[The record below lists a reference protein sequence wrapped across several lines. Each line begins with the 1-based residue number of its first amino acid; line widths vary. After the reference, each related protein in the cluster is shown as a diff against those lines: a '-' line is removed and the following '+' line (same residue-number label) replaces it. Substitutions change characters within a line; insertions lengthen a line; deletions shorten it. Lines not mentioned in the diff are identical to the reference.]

1 MLGASARR
9 LLIVTL
15 TLCCARAGPLLAQDP
30 GTVPQAAVLTIDL
43 KGALER
49 ARSNSPQ
56 LQSASLGVEMA
67 HEDRNQAKAAF
78 YPTLS
83 LFNQYLYTQGNG
95 TPEGVFVANDGVHV
109 YSSQAVVHQ
118 ELYAPG
124 RSAEYHRTLAAEALA
139 AAKREVAAR
148 GIVFTVIQ
156 NYYGLLMGQR
166 KQVNAQQGL
175 AEAQRFVE
183 ITRKLESGGEVAH
196 SDVVKAQLV
205 LQQRQRDLK
214 DAELSA
220 EQARIG
226 LAVLLFPDYRT
237 DFALV
242 DDLGTVSP
250 LPPLDQMMGLAEET
264 SPDLRA
270 AQATVRQEE
279 FGVKMAHSEYLPSFS
294 FEYYFGINA
303 NQFAVHDPEGFNR
316 LGSVAQATLNI
327 PVFNWWTTRSK
338 VRQADLRRQQAQLD
352 LVLTRRQLNSTLRT
366 LHAEAQSALTQLGL
380 LRQSVDLSEESL
392 RLTNLRYQ
400 AGEATVL
407 EVVDAQTTLVQAR
420 NDYDDGLSRYRI
432 ASANLQTLTGNY

>member
-1 MLGASARR
+1 MYSF
-9 LLIVTL
+9 
-15 TLCCARAGPLLAQDP
+15 LCCARAAPLPAQDA
-30 GTVPQAAVLTIDL
+30 GQAPQPPVLTLDL

-49 ARSNSPQ
+49 ARNNSPE
-56 LQSASLGVEMA
+56 LQSASLGVELA
-67 HEDRNQAKAAF
+67 HEDRSQAKATF

-124 RSAEYHRTLAAEALA
+124 RSAEYHRSLAAEALA
-139 AAKREVAAR
+139 AAKREIAAR

-156 NYYGLLMGQR
+156 NYYGLVMGQR

-175 AEAQRFVE
+175 SEAQRFVQ
-183 ITRKLESGGEVAH
+183 ITRKLESGGEVAR

-205 LQQRQRDLK
+205 LQQRQRELQ
-214 DAELSA
+214 DAELAA
-220 EQARIG
+220 ERARIE

-270 AQATVRQEE
+270 AQEAVRQEE
-279 FGVKMAHSEYLPSFS
+279 FGVKVAHSEYLPSLS

-303 NQFAVHDPEGFNR
+303 NQFAVRDPEGFNR
-316 LGSVAQATLNI
+316 LGSVAQATLNV

-338 VRQADLRRQQAQLD
+338 VRQADLRQQQAQLD
-352 LVLTRRQLNSTLRT
+352 LILAHRQLNSNLRT
-366 LHAEAQSALTQLGL
+366 LHAEARSAWAQLGL

-392 RLTNLRYQ
+392 RLTNLRYE

-407 EVVDAQTTLVQAR
+407 EVVDAQATLVQAH
-420 NDYDDGLSRYRI
+420 NDYDDGLTRYRI
-432 ASANLQTLTGNY
+432 AFANLQTLTGNY